1 MNRLSNRLFYL
12 PPVPETDRPALACL
26 QGSRRTLLL
35 DGGNSPAHLRGFLGE
50 LSAAGVPA
58 PDWAMVTHRH
68 WDHTFGLRALPE
80 NVPVIAGDATA
91 AYLRRYASI
100 QWGEPGL
107 VAYMEADG
115 LREFSEPHLRL
126 EYPDPSAIRLRT
138 VDVSFRGALELD
150 LGDRRA
156 VLMTVPSPHCDDAVI
171 AFLPEER
178 AVFLGD
184 AWCTKLV
191 KGEWVEDL
199 EGLRGLWAAL
209 EPLDFDTAIVGHDT
223 PQTKAALAKDY
234 QARMAFAQ

>member
-12 PPVPETDRPALACL
+12 PPVPETDRPMLACL

-35 DGGNSPAHLRGFLGE
+35 DGGNSPAHLRGFLSE

-58 PDWAMVTHRH
+58 PDWAMATHRH
-68 WDHTFGLRALPE
+68 WDHTFGLSALPKG
-80 NVPVIAGDATA
+80 VPVIAGAATA
-91 AYLRRYASI
+91 AYLRRYAAI
-100 QWGEPGL
+100 QWGEAGL
-107 VAYMEADG
+107 VSYMEDDG

-126 EYPDPSAIRLRT
+126 EYPDPSAIRLRAA
-138 VDVSFRGALELD
+138 DVSFQGTLELD

-199 EGLRGLWAAL
+199 AGLRGLWEVL
-209 EPLDFDTAIVGHDT
+209 EPLDFDTALVGHDV
-223 PQTKAALAKDY
+223 PQTKSALAADY
-234 QARMAFAQ
+234 RVRLTSAN